1 MVYNR
6 SFIWE
11 ILQNTLNKVVSRV
24 AQVKAKLNNFQSLH
38 ETNKAKRAESEMN
51 ECKRFFLKKKIV
63 LIKKIISYLFDLF
76 TSGTSRSTT
85 RT

>member
-51 ECKRFFLKKKIV
+51 ECKHF
-63 LIKKIISYLFDLF
+63 
-76 TSGTSRSTT
+76 
-85 RT
+85 